1 MVYNILRSIDLD
13 SWVALKKINLRF
25 SLGNN
30 DVIQTVTILKRI
42 QATDPIFTELAP
54 NVYLGL
60 T

>member
-1 MVYNILRSIDLD
+1 MVYNIQRSIDLG

-25 SLGNN
+25 SLGKN
-30 DVIQTVTILKRI
+30 DVIQTATILKRI
-42 QATDPIFTELAP
+42 HATYPIFTELEP

>member
-1 MVYNILRSIDLD
+1 MAYNILRSVDLG

-25 SLGNN
+25 SLGKN

-42 QATDPIFTELAP
+42 LATEPIFTGLAP